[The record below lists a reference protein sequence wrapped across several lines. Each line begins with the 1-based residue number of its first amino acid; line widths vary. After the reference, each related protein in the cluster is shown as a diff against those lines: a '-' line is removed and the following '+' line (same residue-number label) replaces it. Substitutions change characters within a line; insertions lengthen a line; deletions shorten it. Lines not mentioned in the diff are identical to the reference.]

1 MTEVAIPAVTAPR
14 PAKNRAQGTQNSPM
28 GSVLSVRNLWVNN
41 GQNQPIV
48 KGISF
53 GLPKGTTLG
62 IVGESGSGKTILLK
76 SILGVLP
83 DNMDVV
89 SGSIDL
95 FGIDILRLRD
105 NSWRPLRGKRISA
118 IFQDPGSYL
127 NPSIPVGKQLAEVLR
142 VRGRLSRRG
151 ARQEAL
157 AMLEKFHLHNPKQV
171 YYQFPFELSG
181 GMLQR
186 VLMAIALCLKPEI
199 LIADEATTALDVTVQ
214 AELLDLLHVLKTEL
228 ELSLILVSH
237 DLAVVAQTADYVLV
251 MKDGEV
257 VEEGPTDQVLRSPKA
272 TYTQLLVKEH
282 AHYGLDKFLVPATNH
297 ETQSQKEL
305 A

>member
-1 MTEVAIPAVTAPR
+1 MTEVATQTTAVSTPTQH
-14 PAKNRAQGTQNSPM
+14 RALGADSSPTD
-28 GSVLSVRNLWVNN
+28 SVLSIRDLWINN
-41 GQNQPIV
+41 GQDQPIV

-53 GLPKGTTLG
+53 DLPRGGTLG

-76 SILGVLP
+76 SVLGVLP
-83 DNMDVV
+83 NNINVV

-95 FGIDILRLRD
+95 FGTNVLELND
-105 NSWRPLRGKRISA
+105 NSWRPLRGQRISA

-142 VRGRLSRRG
+142 VRGRLSRRR

-157 AMLEKFHLHNPKQV
+157 AAFEKLHLHNPEQV
-171 YYQFPFELSG
+171 YYQYPFELSG

-186 VLMAIALCLKPEI
+186 VLMAIALCLNPEI

-214 AELLDLLHVLKTEL
+214 AELLDLLRELKTEL

-257 VEEGPTDQVLRSPKA
+257 VEEGTTEQVLRSPKA
-272 TYTQLLVKEH
+272 TYTQLLVHEH
-282 AHYGLDKFLVPATNH
+282 AHYGLDKFLVPPSANDGH
-297 ETQSQKEL
+297 IQKES

>member
-1 MTEVAIPAVTAPR
+1 MTEVATQTTTVPTLTQSQAP
-14 PAKNRAQGTQNSPM
+14 GTLT
-28 GSVLSVRNLWVNN
+28 GSVLSVRDLWVNN
-41 GQNQPIV
+41 GQDQPIV

-53 GLPKGTTLG
+53 DLPRGGTLG

-83 DNMDVV
+83 NNINIV
-89 SGSIDL
+89 SGSIEL
-95 FGIDILRLRD
+95 FGTDVLELNE
-105 NSWRPLRGKRISA
+105 NSWRPLRGQRISA

-142 VRGRLSRRG
+142 VRGRLSRRR

-157 AMLEKFHLHNPKQV
+157 AAFEKLHLHNPEQV
-171 YYQFPFELSG
+171 YYQYPFELSG

-186 VLMAIALCLKPEI
+186 VLMAIALCLNPEI

-214 AELLDLLHVLKTEL
+214 AELLDLLRELKTEL

-257 VEEGPTDQVLRSPKA
+257 VEEGTTEQVLRFPKA
-272 TYTQLLVKEH
+272 TYTQLLVHEH
-282 AHYGLDKFLVPATNH
+282 AHYGLDKFLVSPSANDTH
-297 ETQSQKEL
+297 IQKES